1 MNMSKKSEYL
11 THNNQELFYRTA
23 GNDSTAL
30 VMIHGLAG
38 DSRLF
43 HNQIKYFSPMFR
55 IIAPDLPG
63 HGNSKNYLINTIDDY
78 DNALNA
84 ILEKE
89 RIKNSIILGHSMGG
103 AVAINY
109 YIKHKSKVKALIL
122 VSTSSNFN
130 INEKAVKAAEKNFY
144 LFYESLIK
152 NSFSKKAGIF
162 LAAAKNGISELH
174 KAGIIKGFK
183 ICSTIDLSEKVKK
196 IEVPVLLIG
205 NKEDALIPIEHTSN
219 TGKNIKN
226 SKMVIM
232 DKKGHVPFFEESEIF
247 NTEVEAFIN
256 SL

>member
-1 MNMSKKSEYL
+1 MSKKSEYL

-23 GNDSTAL
+23 GNGSTAL

-43 HNQIKYFSPMFR
+43 HNQIKYFSPMHR

-63 HGNSKNYLINTIDDY
+63 HGNSKEYTITTLDDY
-78 DNALNA
+78 DDALNA

-89 RIKNSIILGHSMGG
+89 KIKNSIIIGHSMGG

-109 YIKHKSKVKALIL
+109 YFKHKSRVKALIL
-122 VSTSSNFN
+122 VSTSSSFN
-130 INEKAVKAAEKNFY
+130 INEEAVKAAEKDFY

-152 NSFSKKAGIF
+152 NSFSKKAGLF

-174 KAGIIKGFK
+174 KTGIIKGLK
-183 ICSTIDLSEKVKK
+183 VCSTVDLSEKVKG

-205 NKEDALIPIEHTSN
+205 NKEDNMVPIEHTAD

-226 SKMVIM
+226 SKIVIM

>member
-1 MNMSKKSEYL
+1 MSKKSEYL

-23 GNDSTAL
+23 GSGSTAL

-63 HGNSKNYLINTIDDY
+63 HGNSKNYLINVIDDY
-78 DNALNA
+78 DNALNT

-89 RIKNSIILGHSMGG
+89 KIKSSIILGHSMGG

-109 YIKHKSKVKALIL
+109 YIKHKNRVKALIL

-130 INEKAVKAAEKNFY
+130 IHEEAVKAAEKDFY

-183 ICSTIDLSEKVKK
+183 ICSTVDLSEKVKE

-205 NKEDALIPIEHTSN
+205 NKQDNMLPIEHT
-219 TGKNIKN
+219 
-226 SKMVIM
+226 V
-232 DKKGHVPFFEESEIF
+232 
-247 NTEVEAFIN
+247 
-256 SL
+256 